1 MEQEHEHLAGAC
13 GAWCGGCLALRGEIA
28 EGAAALEDQISRQ
41 GFLSLASRLE
51 PEEASRIEAF
61 FLVLNRI
68 ARTPACPGC
77 GRGGGVAACPVR
89 ACARDQD
96 LTTCASCARLHD
108 CEGGRETGPIGAATR
123 RRQAGLRAGDE
134 ADFPF
139 SAAAFF
145 VRLTRKYQGW
155 NLTNL
160 AFIREKGLSAWMQA
174 MQADP
179 DFRSVQVK
187 TSEDVFGDD

>member
-1 MEQEHEHLAGAC
+1 MGCEQEHLAGAC

-28 EGAAALEDQISRQ
+28 ERAAALEDQISRQ

-51 PEEASRIEAF
+51 PEDASRIDAF
-61 FLVLNRI
+61 FDVLDRI

-89 ACARDQD
+89 ACAQD
-96 LTTCASCARLHD
+96 KDLATCATCSRLGD
-108 CEGGRETGPIGAATR
+108 CEEGRETGQKGAAAR
-123 RRQAGLRAGDE
+123 RRQAGLRGGDE

-139 SAAAFF
+139 SPAAFF

-160 AFIREKGLSAWMQA
+160 AFIREKGLSAWIQD

-187 TSEDVFGDD
+187 TRKDVFGDD